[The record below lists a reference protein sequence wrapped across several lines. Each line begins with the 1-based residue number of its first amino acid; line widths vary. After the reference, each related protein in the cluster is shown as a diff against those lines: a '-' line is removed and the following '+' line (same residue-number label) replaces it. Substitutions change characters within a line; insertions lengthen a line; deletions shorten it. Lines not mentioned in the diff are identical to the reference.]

1 MSAKGVRMKR
11 GVLKSIRAGAF
22 LEYAVLIGIVALAVS
37 AVLPVYFKRGV
48 QGRLKDLT
56 DDFISPEQVQDPY
69 KKTST
74 NPDEEVFSNS
84 TTTSFVNTTITK
96 KMLEGGSTKLQTD
109 DKRYIAGESFFK
121 ESVDDTIWGG
131 ITLYT
136 DPTVVER
143 QDDEY
148 IDVDNRD
155 WENIRDIK
163 ELEEIR
169 DSYLEQ
175 AARIREG
182 RGYREEESSA
192 ISGIFNS
199 NWFNLLLTG
208 DLDILDVLNEMVN
221 TSNNEQGDLDDM
233 NSRAE
238 ELEYEAD
245 LIDQRIHCLQAD
257 PNADCRVG

>member
-1 MSAKGVRMKR
+1 MKK

-22 LEYAVLIGIVALAVS
+22 LEYAVLIGIIALAVS
-37 AVLPVYFKRGV
+37 GILPVYFKRGV

-56 DDFISPEQVQDPY
+56 DDLISPEQVQDPY
-69 KKTST
+69 QKSST

-84 TTTSFVNTTITK
+84 TTTSLVNATVTK
-96 KMLEGGSTKLQTD
+96 KMLEGGSTQLKTD
-109 DKRYIAGESFFK
+109 DKRYITGESFFK

-131 ITLYT
+131 MQFYT
-136 DPTVVER
+136 DPTVVEPR
-143 QDDEY
+143 DDEY
-148 IDVDNRD
+148 VDVDNDD
-155 WENIRDIK
+155 WHNIRDIK

-169 DSYLEQ
+169 DSYREQ

-192 ISGIFNS
+192 ISDIFSS

-208 DLDILDVLNEMVN
+208 DLDILDVLNEMVG
-221 TSNNEQGDLDDM
+221 TADNEQGDLDDM

-238 ELEYEAD
+238 ELERIAD
-245 LIDQRIHCLQAD
+245 LIDERIACLRAN
-257 PNADCRVG
+257 PNADCRVW